1 MGVAQFWTIW
11 FEDNTIL
18 RDMSMVMQTWN
29 HFKWR
34 STAKAVIQW
43 LLSRTSLGSSA
54 VKTEQPTCMA
64 DRQTSIRHTHKN
76 KDTPDNEIHVYI
88 TVSHQNIGGSVGIQY
103 TCIYNVQECI
113 STHKLCHRTHTHT
126 HTVFYKVW
134 YKHTKHATTVSTVYL
149 KLARPSYV

>member
-1 MGVAQFWTIW
+1 
-11 FEDNTIL
+11 
-18 RDMSMVMQTWN
+18 
-29 HFKWR
+29 
-34 STAKAVIQW
+34 
-43 LLSRTSLGSSA
+43 
-54 VKTEQPTCMA
+54 MA

-126 HTVFYKVW
+126 HTHSVLQGMIQAHKACYNSEYRVPEAGSSLIRVEVSVIEEVIVW
-134 YKHTKHATTVSTVYL
+134 SPT
-149 KLARPSYV
+149 